1 MNKIY
6 TPGHDQCKYIQDLKI
21 IQMNILEHNCLQV
34 SHAI

>member
-21 IQMNILEHNCLQV
+21 IQMNIHNTLQV